1 MNETDYIKEALVQ
14 ECVNGFINSVLEYQR
29 FDSISDQN
37 NAIQT
42 WSQAVLAAV
51 SIKDNVEVMQ
61 KAIEYLNETSLR
73 HRNQP
78 ST

>member
-1 MNETDYIKEALVQ
+1 MNETDYIKEALLQ

-37 NAIQT
+37 NAIET

-51 SIKDNVEVMQ
+51 SIKTNVEVINRKQ
-61 KAIEYLNETSLR
+61 GEI
-73 HRNQP
+73 
-78 ST
+78 

>member
-1 MNETDYIKEALVQ
+1 MNETDYIKEALLQ
-14 ECVNGFINSVLEYQR
+14 ECVNGFVNSVLEYQR

-51 SIKDNVEVMQ
+51 SIKTNVEVINRKQ
-61 KAIEYLNETSLR
+61 GEI
-73 HRNQP
+73 
-78 ST
+78 

>member
-37 NAIQT
+37 NVIQT

-51 SIKDNVEVMQ
+51 SIKDNVEVINRKQ
-61 KAIEYLNETSLR
+61 GEI
-73 HRNQP
+73 
-78 ST
+78 

>member
-51 SIKDNVEVMQ
+51 SIKNNVEVINRKQ
-61 KAIEYLNETSLR
+61 GEI
-73 HRNQP
+73 
-78 ST
+78 

>member
-1 MNETDYIKEALVQ
+1 MNESDYIKEALMQ

-51 SIKDNVEVMQ
+51 SIKNNVEVINRKQ
-61 KAIEYLNETSLR
+61 GEI
-73 HRNQP
+73 
-78 ST
+78 

>member
-51 SIKDNVEVMQ
+51 SIKDNVEVINRKQ
-61 KAIEYLNETSLR
+61 GEI
-73 HRNQP
+73 
-78 ST
+78 

>member
-1 MNETDYIKEALVQ
+1 MNETDYIKEALMQ

-51 SIKDNVEVMQ
+51 SIKNNVEVINRKQ
-61 KAIEYLNETSLR
+61 GEI
-73 HRNQP
+73 
-78 ST
+78 

>member
-1 MNETDYIKEALVQ
+1 MNETDYIKEALLQ
-14 ECVNGFINSVLEYQR
+14 ECVNGFVNSVLEYQR

-51 SIKDNVEVMQ
+51 SIKNNVEVINRKQ
-61 KAIEYLNETSLR
+61 GEI
-73 HRNQP
+73 
-78 ST
+78 